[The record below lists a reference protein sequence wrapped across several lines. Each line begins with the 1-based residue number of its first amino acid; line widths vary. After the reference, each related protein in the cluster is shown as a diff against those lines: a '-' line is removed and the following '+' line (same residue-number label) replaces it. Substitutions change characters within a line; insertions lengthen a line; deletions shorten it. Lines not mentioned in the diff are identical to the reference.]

1 MNILIAEDEKSLR
14 LALQDELQEAGYNV
28 DVAPNGEEAIQ
39 KLGAQD
45 FDLVVCDLVM
55 DGAGGKEVLEYI
67 KTNRPATSFVLMT
80 AHATIQSAIEIL
92 KIGAVDYLRKPFEI
106 EQLMGIIR
114 QVKETIRLR
123 KEQGETFEQWEG
135 CRSFGNLIGRS
146 KAMHESFDMAA
157 IVANA
162 DSTVM
167 IIGET
172 GTGKNVMAEAIHYD
186 SQRRNHPFIMV
197 SCASLSRE
205 LLESELFGHEKG
217 AFTGSIRQKK
227 GRFELAHKGTLFLD
241 EVDDI
246 PMETQV
252 RLLNFT
258 QTGNFER
265 VGGEATIHANV
276 RIIAATKKD
285 LVKQV
290 DKGLFR
296 QDLFYRLNVL
306 QIRIP
311 PLRERVGDIPL
322 LVDHFLRKY
331 SPERKLNVSPEIMD
345 ILKKHTWD
353 GNVRE
358 LEHVIERLVL
368 LNRDGTIERSAL
380 PLNIIDAAGRV
391 PGFGWGQAS
400 LHEYLDQLED
410 RLLRD
415 ALAKCRG
422 NKRDTAALL
431 KIPLPTLKSKLLK
444 FHLGKTE
451 DPDQTDHP
459 ERRDQAD
466 PSESAAA
473 AAS

>member
-1 MNILIAEDEKSLR
+1 MNILIVEDEKSLR
-14 LALQDELQEAGYNV
+14 LSLADELAEVGYQV
-28 DVAPNGEEAIQ
+28 DSVASGEEAIVQ
-39 KLGAQD
+39 LTAKD

-55 DGAGGKEVLEYI
+55 DGLSGKDVLHFT
-67 KTNRPATSFVLMT
+67 KTHRPNTAFVLMT
-80 AHATIQSAIEIL
+80 ANATIQSAIEIL
-92 KIGAVDYLRKPFEI
+92 KNGAVDYLRKPFEF
-106 EQLMGIIR
+106 EQLMSIIR

-123 KEQGETFEQWEG
+123 KEQGKDYTQWEG
-135 CRSFGNLIGRS
+135 CRSFGNLIGMS
-146 KAMHESFDMAA
+146 TPMHEAFDLAT
-157 IVANA
+157 IVASA
-162 DSTVM
+162 DATVT
-167 IIGET
+167 ILGET
-172 GTGKNVMAEAIHYD
+172 GTGKNMLAEAIHYD

-217 AFTGSIRQKK
+217 AFTGSVRQKK

-265 VGGEATIHANV
+265 VGGETTIHADV

-285 LVKQV
+285 LSKLVE
-290 DKGLFR
+290 KGQFR
-296 QDLFYRLNVL
+296 QDLYYRLNVL

-311 PLRERVGDIPL
+311 PLRERVDDIPL

-331 SPERKLNVSPEIMD
+331 SPDHKLNVAPEIID
-345 ILKKHTWD
+345 ILKKHTWE

-380 PLNIIDAAGRV
+380 PLNIVDVAGRI
-391 PGFGWGQAS
+391 PGFGWGQNS
-400 LHEYLDQLED
+400 LHEYLDQMEV
-410 RLLRD
+410 RLLKD
-415 ALAKCRG
+415 ALLKCSG
-422 NKRDTAALL
+422 NKRDTAQLL
-431 KIPLPTLKSKLLK
+431 KIPLPTLKSKLAK
-444 FHLGKTE
+444 FHLGKTDDSE
-451 DPDQTDHP
+451 HGDGNSS
-459 ERRDQAD
+459 EEQAHF
-466 PSESAAA
+466 
-473 AAS
+473 